1 MDFRSLGSPA
11 GGPGRVLGG
20 RRDIIRRNEFKN
32 IGPDCFQAVPILF
45 YVVRCRSCP
54 VWTYYCIPAGKK
66 SWLPPSS
73 TLLRSLSL
81 PNHVL
86 HQIYLQHHSTL
97 QLGLLS
103 RKSDVPV
110 SRCNCVLK
118 SCLPVSR
125 CNCVCVPVY
134 FS

>member
-1 MDFRSLGSPA
+1 MFPGCMQKSLISGVWEARGS
-11 GGPGRVLGG
+11 RVLGG
-20 RRDIIRRNEFKN
+20 RPDIRRNEFKN
-32 IGPDCFQAVPILF
+32 IGPDCFQAVPISF

-97 QLGLLS
+97 QLGLLF
-103 RKSDVPV
+103 RKYGA
-110 SRCNCVLK
+110 SRCPGVLFV
-118 SCLPVSR
+118 SPMSR
-125 CNCVCVPVY
+125 CPGVTA
-134 FS
+134 F